1 MNFERPEEKRKR
13 FTKSVTKVTNLF
25 PRKKW
30 RIGFTISPSL
40 SLSRNQMAAKTRGG
54 HEDDEDESDPYK
66 TLGICGDEETCLSIT
81 RAEIKKVFR
90 KLALKLHP
98 DKRPSDERERAAIE
112 FERARK
118 ACELLS
124 NAEARQKVDEK
135 LRAKR
140 IRKQELE
147 RESVRRKQL
156 REKLE
161 SREREG
167 EKNRG
172 DEEERERKKRK
183 LAQEL
188 EVLRGKYE
196 EGESEEKKSAKN
208 DAPAREAEAEA
219 LDLRRALKAAWRKP
233 QNPAKEKDHDAPSL
247 FRAFEKYNAVDVIFR
262 EIADAK
268 KRKKKGSAFVICK
281 TREDAVRASEEKDGI
296 ECDGGRPQVFVT
308 LAKTRAL
315 EEADAKKRKEED
327 FEKAKEKKAP
337 PPLPPKTEDFE
348 KDVLARMRKIAE
360 ERKKAA
366 AAAAE

>member
-1 MNFERPEEKRKR
+1 LRKLA
-13 FTKSVTKVTNLF
+13 NWLHN
-25 PRKKW
+25 
-30 RIGFTISPSL
+30 L
-40 SLSRNQMAAKTRGG
+40 SLSRKHFTQTMAARGG
-54 HEDDEDESDPYK
+54 HEDEDDSDPYK
-66 TLGICGDEETCLSIT
+66 TLGICGDEEMCLSLT
-81 RAEIKKVFR
+81 HAEIKKVFR

-98 DKRPSDERERAAIE
+98 DKRPIHERERAAVE

-124 NAEARQKVDEK
+124 NPEERQKVDEK

-172 DEEERERKKRK
+172 EEEERERKKRK
-183 LAQEL
+183 LAREL

-196 EGESEEKKSAKN
+196 EGGSEEKSTKN
-208 DAPAREAEAEA
+208 DRYKNATNDAAAEAAEAEA

-308 LAKTRAL
+308 LAKTRAS
-315 EEADAKKRKEED
+315 EEVDAKKRKEED
-327 FEKAKEKKAP
+327 FEKAKEKKVP

-348 KDVLARMRKIAE
+348 KDVLQRMRKIAE

>member
-1 MNFERPEEKRKR
+1 
-13 FTKSVTKVTNLF
+13 
-25 PRKKW
+25 
-30 RIGFTISPSL
+30 
-40 SLSRNQMAAKTRGG
+40 MAAKTRGG
-54 HEDDEDESDPYK
+54 TDADDDESDDPYK
-66 TLGICGDEETCLSIT
+66 TLGIHGDEEMCLSMT

-90 KLALKLHP
+90 ALALKVHP
-98 DKRPSDERERAAIE
+98 DKRPSRERERAASE
-112 FERARK
+112 FERARR
-118 ACELLS
+118 ACDLLS
-124 NAEARQKVDEK
+124 NDEERQKVDEK

-140 IRKQELE
+140 VRKRELE
-147 RESVRRKQL
+147 RESHRRKQL

-161 SREREG
+161 AREREG

-172 DEEERERKKRK
+172 DEEARERKKRK
-183 LAQEL
+183 LAKEL

-196 EGESEEKKSAKN
+196 EGVSEEKKRARTN
-208 DAPAREAEAEA
+208 DAPARAAEAEA

-315 EEADAKKRKEED
+315 EEADAMQRKEED

>member
-1 MNFERPEEKRKR
+1 
-13 FTKSVTKVTNLF
+13 
-25 PRKKW
+25 
-30 RIGFTISPSL
+30 
-40 SLSRNQMAAKTRGG
+40 MAAAHGG

-66 TLGICGDEETCLSIT
+66 TLGIRGDEETCLSIT
-81 RAEIKKVFR
+81 HAEIKKVFR

-98 DKRPSDERERAAIE
+98 DKRPVNERERAAVE

-124 NAEARQKVDEK
+124 NPSERQKVDEK

-147 RESVRRKQL
+147 RESKRRKQL

-196 EGESEEKKSAKN
+196 EGESEEKKSATTN

-219 LDLRRALKAAWRKP
+219 LDLSRALKAAWRKP

-327 FEKAKEKKAP
+327 FEKAKEKKVP
-337 PPLPPKTEDFE
+337 PPLSPKTGDFE
-348 KDVLARMRKIAE
+348 KDVLQRMRKIAE

>member
-1 MNFERPEEKRKR
+1 
-13 FTKSVTKVTNLF
+13 VTNLF
-25 PRKKW
+25 PGGN
-30 RIGFTISPSL
+30 GFELASQSL
-40 SLSRNQMAAKTRGG
+40 PFSRTHMAAKTRGG
-54 HEDDEDESDPYK
+54 TDADDDESDDPYK
-66 TLGICGDEETCLSIT
+66 TLGIHGDEEMCLSMT

-90 KLALKLHP
+90 ALALKVHP
-98 DKRPSDERERAAIE
+98 DKRPSQERERAASE

-118 ACELLS
+118 ACDVLS
-124 NAEARQKVDEK
+124 NDEERQKVDEK

-140 IRKQELE
+140 VRKRELE
-147 RESVRRKQL
+147 RESHRRKQL

-161 SREREG
+161 AREREG
-167 EKNRG
+167 EKNRD
-172 DEEERERKKRK
+172 DEEARERKKRK
-183 LAQEL
+183 LAKEL

-196 EGESEEKKSAKN
+196 EGVSEEKKRARTN
-208 DAPAREAEAEA
+208 DAPARAAEAEA

-315 EEADAKKRKEED
+315 EEADAMQRKEED